1 MDFSNNEV
9 SSNQTFKLESPQSLT
24 LSKLTYDDKF
34 ALLVL
39 FAIMIGIL
47 FMIGVLYLK
56 DKLNQTNYKS
66 LDPESSQITDDLKLC
81 YKESYFSITCEKE
94 MEPFLPIQN
103 QTDEKIS
110 KTEIRFVNNR
120 KYTITTYQDT
130 KDFNDLNFYFDKE
143 ETNTSIANNETA
155 FIKFLNILEPQNSV
169 QVQNKNGDCLN
180 ELNTKLHNFYNLMRR
195 FMTTIADF
203 CDVAEGCD
211 FSDNIEIL
219 EDFNKGMY
227 NINLLTELVNS
238 TFKYFSDDVQLMAQ
252 DLQMGAFSGICVE
265 EISDFND
272 NVTLL
277 NERVNIYNNYVM
289 NLQYLAKAYND
300 NYTLVEPVSK
310 LCLIQK
316 KSAQNKNLK

>member
-1 MDFSNNEV
+1 
-9 SSNQTFKLESPQSLT
+9 
-24 LSKLTYDDKF
+24 
-34 ALLVL
+34 
-39 FAIMIGIL
+39 
-47 FMIGVLYLK
+47 
-56 DKLNQTNYKS
+56 
-66 LDPESSQITDDLKLC
+66 
-81 YKESYFSITCEKE
+81 

-103 QTDEKIS
+103 QTDEKIL

-130 KDFNDLNFYFDKE
+130 KGFNDSNLSLEKG
-143 ETNTSIANNETA
+143 ETSTLIANNETA
-155 FIKFLNILEPQNSV
+155 FNEFLNILEPQNSI
-169 QVQNKNGDCLN
+169 QVQIKNDDCLN
-180 ELNTKLHNFYNLMRR
+180 ELNTQLHHFYNLMRL

-211 FSDNIEIL
+211 FSDKIAL
-219 EDFNKGMY
+219 FEDFNKGMY
-227 NINLLTELVNS
+227 NINLLTDLVKS

-300 NYTLVEPVSK
+300 NYPLVEPVSK